1 MRIGLEALT
10 SLHRR
15 LWKPRPPPPSCAA
28 MTGEVMGDV
37 TGDVIGDVISE
48 ANALTVRRALLSAP
62 GGAPPPSPCAQIW
75 FRFRQNFRTEGEHP
89 GRTGNRG

>member
-1 MRIGLEALT
+1 
-10 SLHRR
+10 
-15 LWKPRPPPPSCAA
+15 
-28 MTGEVMGDV
+28 MTGEVTGDV

-62 GGAPPPSPCAQIW
+62 GGAPPPSPCAIW

-89 GRTGNRG
+89 GRTASHRGNTTEYIRVHGGKAEQQR

>member
-28 MTGEVMGDV
+28 MTGEVIGDV
-37 TGDVIGDVISE
+37 TGDVISDAI
-48 ANALTVRRALLSAP
+48 ALTVRRALLSRARRR
-62 GGAPPPSPCAQIW
+62 ASAAVAAVAAAR
-75 FRFRQNFRTEGEHP
+75 FRFLDSFKP
-89 GRTGNRG
+89 KRG